1 LLSCVAKQFTGR
13 NSRRSRISMH
23 ISKDRETA
31 HSWRAMDRVLGL
43 IPSLSGDG
51 IRGEFSK
58 RKYGY
63 GFGNHGKV
71 IGIRVLVVSR
81 TVIVFEALLQEGVS
95 GLSG

>member
-1 LLSCVAKQFTGR
+1 VEGR
-13 NSRRSRISMH
+13 DESG
-23 ISKDRETA
+23 ETKT
-31 HSWRAMDRVLGL
+31 LG
-43 IPSLSGDG
+43 S
-51 IRGEFSK
+51 RGEFSK